1 MACWTHKRQR
11 PRLET
16 HPNPFSALKS
26 LEFALSA
33 PSSTTTPMTRLYGE
47 KRANL
52 VRVFAAKLR
61 SVSEAEDLI
70 QDLFLKVQALG
81 EVEVEGD
88 GSALLFRMANNLMLD
103 RLRSQTRASAR
114 DGGWRS
120 LQGAVLGDQ
129 QVADI
134 PSAEEIVAGRQ
145 RLQLMMAA
153 LDTLPPQVARAFKL
167 HKLDGLSH
175 AETAI
180 AMGVSRSS
188 VEKHI
193 SAALRALMAKLS

>member
-1 MACWTHKRQR
+1 
-11 PRLET
+11 
-16 HPNPFSALKS
+16 
-26 LEFALSA
+26 
-33 PSSTTTPMTRLYGE
+33 MTRLYGE

-81 EVEVEGD
+81 DLEVEGD

-103 RLRSQTRASAR
+103 RLRSQTRANAR

-120 LQGAVLGDQ
+120 LQGVELGDQ
-129 QVADI
+129 QVADV
-134 PSAEEIVAGRQ
+134 PSAEEVVAGRQ
-145 RLQLMMAA
+145 RLRLMMAA
-153 LDTLPPQVARAFKL
+153 IDTLPPQAARAFKL
-167 HKLDGLSH
+167 HKLEGLSH
-175 AETAI
+175 AETAA

-188 VEKHI
+188 VEKHV
-193 SAALRALMAKLS
+193 SAALKALMAKLS